1 MSPLILSWRKSTLK
15 LLVSIWPPFPLRQET
30 LSFLCRSHYYVYVL
44 VHSVLPLWYLP
55 NNWGERESR
64 GHTSY
69 SSSSSSY
76 HKCSPGLSTTA
87 AAPLFD
93 PKRSVPSCPCFF
105 LHWWTRVLPFFPQAF
120 STSFASADFFSRWRA
135 PSLRCKVQNARF
147 QSREN
152 SDPFWDH
159 LSMCVTSF
167 YLVAYPISQS
177 HLCVNADTQ
186 KTHQK
191 YNILKRIQIRNF
203 PVRLPLIMRGPD
215 FFSWRNKNRFFFFD
229 YWMGVVGVFVWRI
242 FLSESSR
249 APPSLPL

>member
-55 NNWGERESR
+55 NNWGERAEDTHLTPPPPPPLPITSIALASQHQQQSR
-64 GHTSY
+64 CLTPRVVSH
-69 SSSSSSY
+69 
-76 HKCSPGLSTTA
+76 HAHVFLSTDG
-87 AAPLFD
+87 PGSFLF
-93 PKRSVPSCPCFF
+93 F
-105 LHWWTRVLPFFPQAF
+105 QAF
-120 STSFASADFFSRWRA
+120 SAGFASADFFSRWRA
-135 PSLRCKVQNARF
+135 PSLWCKVQNARF

-186 KTHQK
+186 KNTR
-191 YNILKRIQIRNF
+191 NITF
-203 PVRLPLIMRGPD
+203 
-215 FFSWRNKNRFFFFD
+215 
-229 YWMGVVGVFVWRI
+229 
-242 FLSESSR
+242 
-249 APPSLPL
+249 